1 MYIIHVGQYIRRYFY
16 YYIPTGSV
24 WDMGARKGYFDEV
37 LSEFYMM
44 KLKNVKEYRD
54 IIRVEKNRL
63 EKEFLKS

>member
-1 MYIIHVGQYIRRYFY
+1 
-16 YYIPTGSV
+16 
-24 WDMGARKGYFDEV
+24 MGARKGYFDEV

-54 IIRVEKNRL
+54 IIRVEKINRL

>member
-1 MYIIHVGQYIRRYFY
+1 
-16 YYIPTGSV
+16 
-24 WDMGARKGYFDEV
+24 MGARKGYFDEV